1 MKSSY
6 SNVNSYADDLWKE
19 LGIQQINDDIG
30 AGSLND
36 LTNSLEGKMNDTKYI
51 MDDDNKDW
59 NKMYNDLKTER
70 KATNHTN
77 QNLHFWGGKKSR
89 KSRKT
94 KGGKKSKKSKKTKKS
109 RKTKRR
115 TRKH

>member
-1 MKSSY
+1 MKSRY
-6 SNVNSYADDLWKE
+6 SNVDDYAKDLWNE
-19 LGIQQINDDIG
+19 LGIKQINDDIG

-36 LTNSLEGKMNDTKYI
+36 LTNSLKNKMDDTKYI
-51 MDDDNKDW
+51 MDDGKKDW
-59 NKMYNDLKTER
+59 NAMYNDLITER

-77 QNLHFWGGKKSR
+77 QNFHFWGGKKSR

-94 KGGKKSKKSKKTKKS
+94 KGAKKSKKSKKSKKN
-109 RKTKRR
+109 RKTNRR